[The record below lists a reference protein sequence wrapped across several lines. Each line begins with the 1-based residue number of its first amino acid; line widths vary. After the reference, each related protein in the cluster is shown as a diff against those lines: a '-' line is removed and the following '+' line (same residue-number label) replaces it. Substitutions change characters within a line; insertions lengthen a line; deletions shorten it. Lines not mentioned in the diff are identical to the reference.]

1 MSGSEISFTSE
12 RERHTWKIEDSDDL
26 TIWGETEKDDTSK
39 RVPDKRKPGTSRM
52 EVVQSPSTLKRM
64 PHPTKSTED
73 LESILVTHE
82 PWTDDNGEVSDIE
95 IWGHADIDD
104 TKRIPEKRRPATATS
119 IHDMHGG
126 PSMKRMPPPL
136 KTAEYLEGMLMD
148 DQGEILLIAGEETQ
162 LDEFGGAAKSD
173 SEHFDNVISLSNLDN
188 RFATSEGEVF
198 VMGNAETQL
207 DDVGG
212 AAKSDSETF
221 DNAISLSNLDKRF
234 VASSNPMGRSTNIA
248 VKRFPAHEQSI

>member
-1 MSGSEISFTSE
+1 MSGSEISFTFE

-26 TIWGETEKDDTSK
+26 AIWGETEQDNTSK

-52 EVVQSPSTLKRM
+52 EVVQSSSTLKRI
-64 PHPTKSTED
+64 PRPTKSTQD

-82 PWTDDNGEVSDIE
+82 PWTDDNGEVSDVE
-95 IWGHADIDD
+95 IWGHADNNEP
-104 TKRIPEKRRPATATS
+104 KRIPDKRSPATATP
-119 IHDMHGG
+119 IQDMRGG
-126 PSMKRMPPPL
+126 PSIKRMPPPM
-136 KTAEYLEGMLMD
+136 KTAEYLEGMLVD
-148 DQGEILLIAGEETQ
+148 DQGEILLIAGEEMQ

-188 RFATSEGEVF
+188 RFTTSEGEVF
-198 VMGNAETQL
+198 VMGGVETQL
-207 DDVGG
+207 DDFGG
-212 AAKSDSETF
+212 AAKSDSETV

-234 VASSNPMGRSTNIA
+234 ATSNPMGRSSNIA